1 MRPKVARQ
9 LGWVSCDDTQLT
21 CVLTFCWGHSVEDIL
36 YAFRFPSCMS
46 SHLLRVGSKQLNS
59 RTCVGLQS
67 FKPNGEFRAIA
78 WCQWT
83 QSLQWSWRLPKTLCL
98 LAVHSS
104 FVDLWQAF
112 RPFGHASFGGWDC
125 SWHSGGTSCRE
136 LGSRNWCFDFA
147 RWTGAGYLAVEH
159 IFMTCSVQLRGQ
171 ASLDIFVTACDTIEL
186 KVDIVTQTHLAHTT
200 SIPDYQPPCSPTNC

>member
-1 MRPKVARQ
+1 MQHEYRGPAANTKSRTIDSA
-9 LGWVSCDDTQLT
+9 W
-21 CVLTFCWGHSVEDIL
+21 WGQKWRASLDGFLVMTRSSPVFWHSVEDIL
-36 YAFRFPSCMS
+36 YAFRFPLCMS
-46 SHLLRVGSKQLNS
+46 SHLLKVGSKQLNS

-147 RWTGAGYLAVEH
+147 RWTGAGYLAVMSTYSWH
-159 IFMTCSVQLRGQ
+159 ARCNLGDKRVWTFLLLHVLR
-171 ASLDIFVTACDTIEL
+171 
-186 KVDIVTQTHLAHTT
+186 
-200 SIPDYQPPCSPTNC
+200 